1 MEGNIVR
8 TYTNQLRIENY
19 DRAMKIAEDLVNEY
33 LELDYSYAEIARR
46 NNLTRERVA
55 QIYGTIFGD
64 RQFLEKLNEDF
75 NWKALGSLCTAL
87 GITRNDVM
95 VESGV
100 SLATATRVLNG
111 TYARKKRVSKKTTNP
126 SAKTKI
132 IKTVL
137 RLVSERLKAIDKA
150 LDDVEVSVKKK
161 E

>member
-1 MEGNIVR
+1 MKKNIVK
-8 TYTNQLRIENY
+8 TYTNQLRTENY
-19 DRAMKIAEDLVNEY
+19 DRAMEIAEELVNEY
-33 LELDYSYAEIARR
+33 LQLDYNYAEIARK

-64 RQFLEKLNEDF
+64 RQFLDKLNENF

-95 VESGV
+95 LESGV
-100 SLATATRVLNG
+100 SLATVTRVLNG
-111 TYARKKRVSKKTTNP
+111 DYTRVKKSKRKSTNP
-126 SAKTKI
+126 SAKIKI

-137 RLVSERLKAIDKA
+137 GLVSERFKAVDKA
-150 LDDVEVSVKKK
+150 LDRVEESVKNI